1 MKILIEGYR
10 YRANDVSAILKGLGY
25 TFTDHYV
32 TVRHVGYFFNK
43 EIGDTVFFLP
53 KVLVNEND
61 EVLGRKDLRPEKI
74 LDLATTLGD
83 NLLSRDDYS
92 FIYKFSVWIYR
103 TVKEYSRLHPGS
115 DIIYTTSYSLIDKSQ
130 NNVDAT
136 WLDIILSLIKFN
148 DQNRDFFMF
157 VVKNIHSG
165 YNKINWPRTI
175 AKSKAVISNKK
186 PVYIDPVNKKKQINF
201 DEELL
206 VIFFSCLS
214 YIHSHYGFE
223 TTINY
228 NYDLVTGSR
237 FEHYLNGFGRARLRQ
252 IKYKYFSDKAIE
264 LWNLCYSFFESAEK
278 IRSSQQGGD
287 CMLARKFE
295 IVFEA
300 IIDELIGDKSTKIPS
315 ELIEQQDGKIVD
327 HLFLGQSLVCD
338 SDIYYIGDSKYYKI
352 GSSPSGNPVYKQYTY
367 AKNVIQANIDRLFKG
382 KEHIRYRD
390 DITEGYDIT
399 PNFFISAEVRDSLT
413 YSDTSLKLRDKD
425 WKAMFH
431 FPNRLFDRDTLWLSH
446 YDVNFLSVIA
456 LYARADEY
464 EKSTF
469 REQAHKQFRTH
480 IIDLLNTR
488 YDFCLLRPKSNYTL
502 AEAVDANFRK
512 LNGKIFSPDG
522 HIVVLAAERGTA
534 PALEAEIGR
543 YFEIDKGYKLGDK
556 LPDRAEELGS

>member
-61 EVLGRKDLRPEKI
+61 EVLGRNDLRPEKI
-74 LDLATTLGD
+74 LDLATALGD

-157 VVKNIHSG
+157 IIKNIHSG

-175 AKSKAVISNKK
+175 AKSKAVISNKR

-214 YIHSHYGFE
+214 YITS
-223 TTINY
+223 
-228 NYDLVTGSR
+228 
-237 FEHYLNGFGRARLRQ
+237 
-252 IKYKYFSDKAIE
+252 
-264 LWNLCYSFFESAEK
+264 NLS
-278 IRSSQQGGD
+278 
-287 CMLARKFE
+287 
-295 IVFEA
+295 
-300 IIDELIGDKSTKIPS
+300 LI
-315 ELIEQQDGKIVD
+315 
-327 HLFLGQSLVCD
+327 
-338 SDIYYIGDSKYYKI
+338 
-352 GSSPSGNPVYKQYTY
+352 
-367 AKNVIQANIDRLFKG
+367 
-382 KEHIRYRD
+382 HI
-390 DITEGYDIT
+390 
-399 PNFFISAEVRDSLT
+399 
-413 YSDTSLKLRDKD
+413 
-425 WKAMFH
+425 
-431 FPNRLFDRDTLWLSH
+431 
-446 YDVNFLSVIA
+446 
-456 LYARADEY
+456 
-464 EKSTF
+464 
-469 REQAHKQFRTH
+469 
-480 IIDLLNTR
+480 
-488 YDFCLLRPKSNYTL
+488 
-502 AEAVDANFRK
+502 
-512 LNGKIFSPDG
+512 
-522 HIVVLAAERGTA
+522 
-534 PALEAEIGR
+534 
-543 YFEIDKGYKLGDK
+543 
-556 LPDRAEELGS
+556 